1 MNTKLSISPLYSL
14 DKILL
19 LLVFLR
25 IRRKEIFVFEPFCD
39 SRQYYQFQEMC
50 FDLVKRVIDDQL
62 MLLVASNL
70 VVEQDNFSFHFLSS
84 DGLVGQQFSNCIE
97 NYNTHMII
105 ENLFEFESSSNK
117 DPVEKKSIVLSYYLK
132 VLYIY

>member
-50 FDLVKRVIDDQL
+50 FDLVKRVIDDSL

-70 VVEQDNFSFHFLSS
+70 VVEQDNFSFNFLRMVW
-84 DGLVGQQFSNCIE
+84 LVSRNCIE
-97 NYNTHMII
+97 NYYTHIGGQDQSNRL
-105 ENLFEFESSSNK
+105 NLMKYKIFLHLDQTLSSLLQRK
-117 DPVEKKSIVLSYYLK
+117 TQ
-132 VLYIY
+132 